1 VSTPKAPQKAVQ
13 AIAKKPISEDQFML
27 HNATSREVVT
37 LGEIKSLAQPI
48 QKSPIKHTSLFVKE
62 A

>member
-1 VSTPKAPQKAVQ
+1 VSTPKAPQKAAQ

-37 LGEIKSLAQPI
+37 LGEIKSLAQPT
-48 QKSPIKHTSLFVKE
+48 QKLSIKHISLYIKHT
-62 A
+62 